1 MEQLAA
7 IVTAGVVTNLIVVS
21 APNSAW
27 VLIPAN
33 TPVAIGWTWNG
44 TVFAP
49 PAAPMPTLAEAQAA
63 RIALMDSTYESLEHA
78 PIAYMGTTFQAD
90 DYSQDLIA
98 KTLVALGGATP
109 ANLGWWDINNIRV
122 LMTNAQLQGLGQ
134 AIFARNQPLYINKQ
148 TKKAAIR
155 AALTAAAVEAIVW

>member
-1 MEQLAA
+1 MEQHAA
-7 IVTAGVVTNLIVVS
+7 VVTNGVVTNIIVVTS
-21 APNSAW
+21 PNPAW
-27 VLIPAN
+27 VMIPAN
-33 TPVAIGWTWNG
+33 TPVAIGWSYDGLAFT
-44 TVFAP
+44 P
-49 PAAPMPTLAEAQAA
+49 PIKSLAGVQVAQL
-63 RIALMDSTYESLEHA
+63 ALMDSTYEALEHA

-109 ANLGWWDINNIRV
+109 ANLGWWDVSNTRV

-155 AALTAAAVEAIVW
+155 AALTVAAVEAIVW